1 VNDPLLWLAVVSA
14 ILSSFFS
21 LNGYALRAT
30 GRHSIEQ
37 FLAAR
42 PRVLSALLDNQVEL
56 QLVCALLRTIAN
68 LTLLVGFL
76 SLFHAGPEHPAWT
89 LLAVAVTAAIVSVV
103 GVAIPHAWANF
114 AGAQILAKTAPLL
127 LALRRLFWP
136 VVAVMRA
143 FEEPVRRL
151 SGAPETYEQLQ
162 EGGDVEA
169 IETAAKAELLHAAS
183 EAHAEG
189 AVEAD
194 EMRMIRSIIEFG
206 DQQAGEI
213 MTPRTDIYALP
224 VTASAKEVREQL
236 TARPLSQ
243 NAREGVWGPHT
254 RIPVYEG
261 DIDNIV
267 GILHVKDLLS
277 VEDWS
282 KLDLHRLMRK
292 PFFVP
297 ETKPLDELLKEFK
310 ARKLHMAIVLDEYGG
325 TAGLITLED
334 LVEEIVG
341 EISDEHDL
349 VTSALIK
356 RVDKSVF
363 EVDGRTYINDL
374 NEVAGLHLS
383 EEEGYDTVAGFVFS
397 ELGFVPPVG
406 ETLVAHG
413 AKFTVLAADERRI
426 SRIRVEVLPKREET

>member
-1 VNDPLLWLAVVSA
+1 MEQHLTNRPKVLE
-14 ILSSFFS
+14 
-21 LNGYALRAT
+21 ALME
-30 GRHSIEQ
+30 H
-37 FLAAR
+37 
-42 PRVLSALLDNQVEL
+42 QVDL
-56 QLVCALLRTIAN
+56 HLVCALLRAVAN
-68 LTLLVGFL
+68 MTLLVGLL
-76 SLFHAGPEHPAWT
+76 SVFGAGPHD
-89 LLAVAVTAAIVSVV
+89 LARAVLAIAVTAGIVSIV
-103 GVAIPHAWANF
+103 GVAIPHAWAHF
-114 AGAQILAKTAPLL
+114 AGAQILATTAPLL
-127 LALRRLFWP
+127 LALRKVLYP

-151 SGAPETYEQLQ
+151 SGAPETYEQMQ
-162 EGGDVEA
+162 EDGDSQA
-169 IETAAKAELLHAAS
+169 METAAKAELLHAAS

-194 EMRMIRSIIEFG
+194 QMRMIRSVIEFG

-213 MTPRTDIYALP
+213 MTPRTDIDALP
-224 VTASAKEVREQL
+224 VTADGRGVREHL
-236 TARPLSQ
+236 TGQR
-243 NAREGVWGPHT
+243 RHT
-254 RIPVYEG
+254 RVPLYDG

-267 GILHVKDLLS
+267 GILHVKDLLA

-282 KLDLHRLMRK
+282 KLDLRRLMRK

-310 ARKLHMAIVLDEYGG
+310 VRKLHMAIVLDEYGG

-349 VTSALIK
+349 ATSALIR
-356 RVDKSVF
+356 RVDKDVF
-363 EVDGRTYINDL
+363 EVDGRTYIDDL
-374 NEVAGLHLS
+374 NELAGLRLP

-397 ELGFVPPVG
+397 ELGFVPPPG

-413 AKFTVLAADERRI
+413 AKFTVVAADERKI
-426 SRIRVEVLPKREET
+426 SRLRVEVLPEKKES